1 VSAPAAARVA
11 RSAAEAGVPRLVH
24 VSGIGADAGSPSAY
38 IRSRGEGEV
47 AVLRAFAAAT
57 LIRPAVMFGPDDAFV
72 APLLSMLRRLP
83 AFPLFGNG
91 GTRLQPVYVEDIGE
105 AVARIMRLPAT
116 ERIYELAGP
125 QVYDYRSLLL
135 VLGES
140 LGKERLLLP
149 VPFALWKIIG
159 TIGELLPA
167 RPITRSQVE
176 LMECDNIASPG
187 VPGFA
192 NLGLTWAPR
201 QLFSLLAKCCSLACC
216 MRSSCAIG
224 HISAGTPQ
232 MMQGNFGK
240 AIEPYGENGGPD
252 PNRGVA
258 DHVVVSPQARP
269 QSPGQLCLQR
279 EWDRAWQADLAAVGV
294 AAKQQIEIGMRCLTI
309 DLGSMRQQDRKFIIG
324 QP

>member
-1 VSAPAAARVA
+1 MTVSWAPAQTATVFGGTGFLGRRVVRRLREAGFAVRFAARHPERGRSLFADGEPGIASIRADINEESAVA
-11 RSAAEAGVPRLVH
+11 AAIAGSYAVVNAVGLYVERGKDTFRSVH

-38 IRSRGEGEV
+38 IRSRGEGEA

-83 AFPLFGNG
+83 AFPLFGTG

-116 ERIYELAGP
+116 ERVYELAGP

-135 VLGES
+135 LLGKS
-140 LGKERLLLP
+140 LGRERLLLP

-159 TIGELLPA
+159 TIGQLLPA
-167 RPITRSQVE
+167 PPITRSQVE

-192 NLGLTWAPR
+192 NLGMTPRSLEEILPQINPGHGRAP
-201 QLFSLLAKCCSLACC
+201 
-216 MRSSCAIG
+216 
-224 HISAGTPQ
+224 
-232 MMQGNFGK
+232 
-240 AIEPYGENGGPD
+240 EP
-252 PNRGVA
+252 
-258 DHVVVSPQARP
+258 
-269 QSPGQLCLQR
+269 
-279 EWDRAWQADLAAVGV
+279 AA
-294 AAKQQIEIGMRCLTI
+294 
-309 DLGSMRQQDRKFIIG
+309 
-324 QP
+324 P

>member
-1 VSAPAAARVA
+1 MSRASAPMLARLLPTFAA
-11 RSAAEAGVPRLVH
+11 
-24 VSGIGADAGSPSAY
+24 GA
-38 IRSRGEGEV
+38 RGEA

-72 APLLSMLRRLP
+72 ALLLSMLRRLP
-83 AFPLFGNG
+83 AFPLFGTG

-135 VLGES
+135 LLGKS
-140 LGKERLLLP
+140 LGRERLLLP

-159 TIGELLPA
+159 TIGQLLPA

-192 NLGLTWAPR
+192 NLGMTPR
-201 QLFSLLAKCCSLACC
+201 SLEKIL
-216 MRSSCAIG
+216 
-224 HISAGTPQ
+224 PQ
-232 MMQGNFGK
+232 IN
-240 AIEPYGENGGPD
+240 PV
-252 PNRGVA
+252 R
-258 DHVVVSPQARP
+258 
-269 QSPGQLCLQR
+269 
-279 EWDRAWQADLAAVGV
+279 
-294 AAKQQIEIGMRCLTI
+294 
-309 DLGSMRQQDRKFIIG
+309 
-324 QP
+324 

>member
-1 VSAPAAARVA
+1 MII
-11 RSAAEAGVPRLVH
+11 GPRKFTRWHSVRPSLRP
-24 VSGIGADAGSPSAY
+24 IGASS
-38 IRSRGEGEV
+38 
-47 AVLRAFAAAT
+47 
-57 LIRPAVMFGPDDAFV
+57 
-72 APLLSMLRRLP
+72 
-83 AFPLFGNG
+83 AFPLCGNG

-192 NLGLTWAPR
+192 NLGMTPRSLEEILPQINPGHGRAP
-201 QLFSLLAKCCSLACC
+201 
-216 MRSSCAIG
+216 
-224 HISAGTPQ
+224 
-232 MMQGNFGK
+232 
-240 AIEPYGENGGPD
+240 EP
-252 PNRGVA
+252 
-258 DHVVVSPQARP
+258 
-269 QSPGQLCLQR
+269 
-279 EWDRAWQADLAAVGV
+279 AA
-294 AAKQQIEIGMRCLTI
+294 
-309 DLGSMRQQDRKFIIG
+309 
-324 QP
+324 P